1 MPKTYL
7 SLTLAA
13 AWLASPLAHADGVDR
28 ALDAFHATCLAHGP
42 DFERTATLAKTRGW
56 TPLVDGAALAPVDAM
71 KAFRG
76 WQVTGDDLPAGTMV
90 AVTRATMDGRS
101 VQTCSLKLFDVDR
114 AEFEKRFFHR
124 TDAEKIG
131 EERKGRQVS
140 RLFILIAGNR
150 KQLVHL
156 TSPAVRSTANAIIA
170 SSIVDD

>member
-1 MPKTYL
+1 MGKPYF

-13 AWLASPLAHADGVDR
+13 AWLVSPLAHADGIDR
-28 ALDAFHATCLAHGP
+28 ALDAFHDTCLAYGP

-76 WQVTGDDLPAGTMV
+76 WWVTGDDLPAGTMV

-114 AEFEKRFFHR
+114 AEFEKRFFDR
-124 TDAEKIG
+124 TGHEMPG
-131 EERKGRQVS
+131 THQ
-140 RLFILIAGNR
+140 RL
-150 KQLVHL
+150 
-156 TSPAVRSTANAIIA
+156 RSWH
-170 SSIVDD
+170 